1 MKGKAGHATRQE
13 SKNRIIASEH
23 TGESGHVE
31 KLHVRLFNGLG
42 VGINDIPTSIHEIV
56 ELLLERRD
64 LDVCV
69 FEIVLKLL

>member
-1 MKGKAGHATRQE
+1 VLSYQVAASVKAGDCGH
-13 SKNRIIASEH
+13 RI
-23 TGESGHVE
+23 GHPPAE
-31 KLHVRLFNGLG
+31 AACSPFNGLG